1 MIRKLNE
8 GTVAGY
14 TDVSPEAEH
23 IYRMIGRVGGRFGY
37 RMEDK
42 NVHVNTVL
50 GGLADE
56 EREYLNIQLTKNH
69 FPTIIVE
76 SYFPYDEACVR
87 IKVNEEDFSSYT
99 YGRGKGEVRM
109 TVRGARDFRNAL
121 TTAIELCSAL
131 EGYFESV
138 V

>member
-8 GTVAGY
+8 STVAGY
-14 TDVSPEAEH
+14 TDASSEAEH
-23 IYRMIGRVGGRFGY
+23 MYRMIGRVAGRFGY
-37 RMEDK
+37 RMLDE
-42 NVHVNTVL
+42 NVHIETVL
-50 GGLADE
+50 GGLADT

-87 IKVNEEDFSSYT
+87 IKVSEEDFSSYT
-99 YGRGKGEVRM
+99 YGRGKGGVKM
-109 TVRGARDFRNAL
+109 TVRGARDFRTAL